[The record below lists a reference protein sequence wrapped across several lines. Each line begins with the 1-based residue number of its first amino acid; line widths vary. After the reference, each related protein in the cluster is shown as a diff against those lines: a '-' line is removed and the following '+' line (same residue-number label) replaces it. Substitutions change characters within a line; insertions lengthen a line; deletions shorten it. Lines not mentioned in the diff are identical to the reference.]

1 MPGGDRRGPEG
12 MGPKTGRAL
21 GYCSGSGQPGY
32 MSGGYGRGMGYARGF
47 FGGFAHGGGFGRGF
61 RRGGGFGYRYGFA
74 GSPVNENY
82 PENAEVSAL
91 RRQVA
96 DLQNQLNELRNRN

>member
-1 MPGGDRRGPEG
+1 
-12 MGPKTGRAL
+12 
-21 GYCSGSGQPGY
+21 
-32 MSGGYGRGMGYARGF
+32 MGYAR
-47 FGGFAHGGGFGRGF
+47 GFAHGGGFGRGL
-61 RRGGGFGYRYGFA
+61 RRGGGFGYRYGGFA